1 MIEWSRERASSRR
14 VYVDEPGSI
23 GIKGYGRV
31 IQEDM
36 VAVLVVMDGDAAT
49 YRVLTQFTED
59 AERHAEREALAREE
73 RQAAMLDAGHILAE
87 YREAKGE

>member
-1 MIEWSRERASSRR
+1 MSRR
-14 VYVDEPGSI
+14 VYVDEPGPI

-31 IQEDM
+31 IQEDTA
-36 VAVLVVMDGDAAT
+36 AVLVVMDSGET
-49 YRVLTQFTED
+49 YCVMPQFTED
-59 AERHAEREALAREE
+59 SERHAEREALARED